1 MIGMAT
7 LFIDVLGF
15 VVGIGAGWLVTR
27 QLTIRGVL

>member
-7 LFIDVLGF
+7 VFIDVLGF